1 MTYAAK
7 KSREVPAKDFLPSRA
22 PLIHQALVIAPPN
35 TPLGKFSLAF
45 LQNASEG
52 TLRTIYDECE
62 FQRSKRVSLTFCG
75 HSSPKSHAKNELDDK
90 TIAGLNPCI
99 SGTVRRYGSPEY
111 AHGTSYHYVCV
122 VL

>member
-7 KSREVPAKDFLPSRA
+7 KWREVPAKDFLPSRA

-45 LQNASEG
+45 LQNASEE
-52 TLRTIYDECE
+52 TLRAIYDECE
-62 FQRSKRVSLTFCG
+62 FQRSPRVSLTFCRN
-75 HSSPKSHAKNELDDK
+75 SSTSHAKDELDDK
-90 TIAGLNPCI
+90 TIEGFNPNF
-99 SGTVRRYGSPEY
+99 GTVRRYSSPEY
-111 AHGTSYHYVCV
+111 AHGTSYHYVSV